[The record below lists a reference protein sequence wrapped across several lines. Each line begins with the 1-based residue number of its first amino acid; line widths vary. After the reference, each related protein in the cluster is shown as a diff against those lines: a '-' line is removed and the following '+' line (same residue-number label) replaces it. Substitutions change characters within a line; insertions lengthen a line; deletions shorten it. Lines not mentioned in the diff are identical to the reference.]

1 MNLKGV
7 LIGLILVV
15 IILLGIVKL
24 METLNSKHQNSSS
37 YIQETVSLPKK
48 VKDLTETRKRQIKE
62 REEQLGQ
69 E

>member
-15 IILLGIVKL
+15 IIVLGIIKL
-24 METLNSKHQNSSS
+24 METLSGKDQHSSS

-48 VKDLTETRKRQIKE
+48 VKDLTETRERQIKE
-62 REEQLGQ
+62 REEQLYQ

>member
-7 LIGLILVV
+7 LIGLILVLV
-15 IILLGIVKL
+15 IVLGILKL
-24 METLNSKHQNSSS
+24 METLESKHQESSS
-37 YIQETVSLPKK
+37 YVQETVSLKK
-48 VKDLTETRKRQIKE
+48 RVKDLTETRKRQIKE

>member
-24 METLNSKHQNSSS
+24 MEPLESKHQNRSS
-37 YIQETVSLPKK
+37 YIQETVNLPKK

-62 REEQLGQ
+62 REEQLLQ

>member
-24 METLNSKHQNSSS
+24 MEALESKHQNRSS
-37 YIQETVSLPKK
+37 YIQETVNLPKK

-62 REEQLGQ
+62 REEQLLQ

>member
-7 LIGLILVV
+7 LIGIILVV
-15 IILLGIVKL
+15 IIVIGILKL
-24 METLNSKHQNSSS
+24 METLESKHQNSSS

-48 VKDLTETRKRQIKE
+48 VKDLTEIRKRQIKE

>member
-24 METLNSKHQNSSS
+24 METLESKHQNRSS
-37 YIQETVSLPKK
+37 YIQETVNLPKK

-62 REEQLGQ
+62 REEQLLQ

>member
-24 METLNSKHQNSSS
+24 METLESKHQNRSS
-37 YIQETVSLPKK
+37 YIQETVNLPKK
-48 VKDLTETRKRQIKE
+48 AKDLTETRKRQIKE
-62 REEQLGQ
+62 REEQLLQ

>member
-15 IILLGIVKL
+15 IIVLGILKL
-24 METLNSKHQNSSS
+24 METLEGKHQKGSS
-37 YIQETVSLPKK
+37 YIEETVSLKK
-48 VKDLTETRKRQIKE
+48 RVKDLTETRKRQIEE